1 MRRGIRSHVLLSS
14 NNLGEYI
21 MLTVLGILDGDEYR
35 ADLDKLTDSIIL
47 AKHLST
53 DYKAVV
59 MVFDGV
65 LPLIAYQN
73 GNIQEH
79 KHA

>member
-1 MRRGIRSHVLLSS
+1 
-14 NNLGEYI
+14 
-21 MLTVLGILDGDEYR
+21 MLTVLGILDGEEYR
-35 ADLDKLTDSIIL
+35 ADMDKLTDSIIL
-47 AKHLST
+47 AKHLSL

>member
-1 MRRGIRSHVLLSS
+1 
-14 NNLGEYI
+14 
-21 MLTVLGILDGDEYR
+21 MLTVLGILDGEEYR
-35 ADLDKLTDSIIL
+35 ADMDKLTDSIIL